1 MVLAIKLSFFQIIT
15 FSILWLVITLF
26 IFNRNK
32 INEIIQ
38 KRRLTK
44 IDPGENYDRVIHTNR
59 FTVNVV
65 YDTDLELDINSICDL
80 TISYEKLL
88 KGGYKIIESD
98 QSIVIDPKKDISIK
112 EFLNTKNPLQDSKPQ
127 EMNEDLNNYV
137 NIKTIKK

>member
-1 MVLAIKLSFFQIIT
+1 MVLAIKLSFFHIIT

-112 EFLNTKNPLQDSKPQ
+112 EFLNTRNPLQDSKPQ